1 MTTLLGIVLGLAAAL
16 SQCFS
21 YLVSRAFV
29 VRHRHAFVGLLL
41 TSHLYIGV
49 MALGVLAVAWSPAM
63 PPAEQY
69 ARPLVVATLAYLL
82 GQGAMLLLM
91 HFTNPSR
98 VAPLLGAKIIILAI
112 LATAFFGYRLSPLQI
127 TAVAACT
134 AAVVLLNY
142 TGGTLTLPAL
152 LILLTAC
159 TGYALSDLNI
169 HALIVGLQ
177 PLRPLHA
184 AVVGGALSYILCGAI
199 SLLLLPWLVR
209 RRMLVNWRYALPF
222 AVFWYAAMLG
232 LFGSIGLVGPV
243 FGAIL
248 QSSRGLMSIVIGVF
262 VARLGWLHIE
272 QQHAPRVWAKRAAAA
287 VLMSL
292 AIGLYALGG

>member
-1 MTTLLGIVLGLAAAL
+1 MTTLFGIALGLAAAL
-16 SQCFS
+16 SQCFA
-21 YLVSRAFV
+21 YLISRAFV

-41 TSHLYIGV
+41 TSHLYMGA
-49 MALGVLAVAWSPAM
+49 MALVVLVLSWSPVM
-63 PPAEQY
+63 PPASQF
-69 ARPLVVATLAYLL
+69 ALPLAGATLAYLL

-98 VAPLLGAKIIILAI
+98 VAPLLGAKILILAI
-112 LATAFFGYRLSPLQI
+112 LATAFFGYRLAPLQI
-127 TAVAACT
+127 AAVAAC
-134 AAVVLLNY
+134 AGAVVLLNY
-142 TGGTLTLPAL
+142 SGGSLTLPAL
-152 LILLTAC
+152 FILLVAC
-159 TGYALSDLNI
+159 TGYALSDLHI
-169 HALIVGLQ
+169 HALIQGLS

-184 AVVGGALSYILCGAI
+184 AVVGGALCYVLCGAL
-199 SLLLLPWLVR
+199 SMLLLPWLVR
-209 RRMLVNWRYALPF
+209 RRMVVDWRYALPF

-232 LFGSIGLVGPV
+232 LFGSIGFVGPV

-272 QQHAPRVWAKRAAAA
+272 QHHARHVWVKRAAAT

-292 AIGLYALGG
+292 AIGLYAAGG